1 METQMT
7 TNSDEYRAQLIAAAE
22 RILATERQK
31 AAQET
36 VKQMSDEQLMAVI
49 TTDLGLPAGT
59 PLSDEQI
66 LMIANH
72 KG

>member
-1 METQMT
+1 MT